1 MRARRLKIMISQM
14 ELQNFTT
21 NNNIKTTTT
30 MIKNYSLSL
39 GILKKRMP

>member
-14 ELQNFTT
+14 ELQNFTI

-30 MIKNYSLSL
+30 MIKDSSLSL
-39 GILKKRMP
+39 RILKKRMP